1 MLLFFLSFFGAGVGG
16 EGGTSESDFLTKNP
30 NLKKKKKK
38 KILFFFF
45 FFFFCFG
52 GGGWRGG

>member
-16 EGGTSESDFLTKNP
+16 RGELAKVIFLTKNP

-38 KILFFFF
+38 RFFFF
-45 FFFFCFG
+45 SSSFFFVLEG
-52 GGGWRGG
+52 GGGEGG